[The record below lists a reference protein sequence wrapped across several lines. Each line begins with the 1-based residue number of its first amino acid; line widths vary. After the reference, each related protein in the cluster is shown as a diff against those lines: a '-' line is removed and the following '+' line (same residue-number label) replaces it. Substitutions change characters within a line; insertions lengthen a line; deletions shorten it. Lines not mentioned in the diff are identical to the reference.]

1 MVAKNFS
8 GPLSCKIFNGDSV
21 HTPVNKQSANLVNA
35 NDRKKTLG
43 AANFCEV
50 CNVTFEN
57 AKKHTKTKSHIRLRK
72 KAIGLL

>member
-1 MVAKNFS
+1 MGKNFS
-8 GPLSCKIFNGDSV
+8 GPLSCKIFNGDST

-35 NDRKKTLG
+35 NNRKNTSKV
-43 AANFCEV
+43 ANFCEV

-57 AKKHTKTKSHIRLRK
+57 AKKHTKTKAHIRLRK